1 MFGNVFLFRLGF
13 PIHVLVLVGMLC
25 TIYIDVMC
33 RNIVHIRNNVMWA
46 DDIMWIVLYNIVS
59 PTEHCYG
66 SKECYG

>member
-1 MFGNVFLFRLGF
+1 VFGNVFLFRLGF

-25 TIYIDVMC
+25 TIYI
-33 RNIVHIRNNVMWA
+33 VHIRNNVMWA
-46 DDIMWIVLYNIVS
+46 DDIMRIVLYNIVS